1 METITPG
8 NKCKKLPLITTFLV
22 LVNAAA
28 VFTADLEIMRI
39 IRLCTIAV
47 FRVYYISRT
56 SHKSIIV
63 LTILASLLARDIAV
77 LFYETEIG
85 HKMYLILGIVAYGT
99 ICLERGDMLKVISRD
114 KSALL
119 FTLIFIVFNTFALNE
134 ITSLVNLGFQGPF
147 EPYLFYIYGVF
158 MIVFASTAI
167 IYNQVFNSNRSL
179 AYILFMICF
188 LTSDVTSLFAYYFG
202 YDMLFYADRVVYA
215 IGLGLFSYTVIE
227 TNSQLEEAEQYEMLS

>member
-47 FRVYYISRT
+47 FIVYYISRT

-63 LTILASLLARDIAV
+63 LIILASLLARDIAV

>member
-47 FRVYYISRT
+47 FIVYYISRT

-63 LTILASLLARDIAV
+63 LTILAGLLARDIAV

>member
-47 FRVYYISRT
+47 FIVYYISRT

-63 LTILASLLARDIAV
+63 LTILAGLLARDIAV

-119 FTLIFIVFNTFALNE
+119 FTFIFIVFNTFALNE

-147 EPYLFYIYGVF
+147 EPYLFYVYGVF

>member
-47 FRVYYISRT
+47 FIVYYISRT

>member
-47 FRVYYISRT
+47 FIVYYISRT

-147 EPYLFYIYGVF
+147 EPYLFYVYGVF